1 MIGKI
6 NLSELIKKIA
16 NLNKNVNIQ
25 IFKKFDRNKT
35 DIFDFIIKKIKP

>member
-6 NLSELIKKIA
+6 NLSELIKKLA
-16 NLNKNVNIQ
+16 NQNQNVNVQ